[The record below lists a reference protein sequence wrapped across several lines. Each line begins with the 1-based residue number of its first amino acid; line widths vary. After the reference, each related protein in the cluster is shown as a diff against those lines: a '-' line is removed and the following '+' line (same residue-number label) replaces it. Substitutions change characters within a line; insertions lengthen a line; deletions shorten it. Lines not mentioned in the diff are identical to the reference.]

1 MLLTAVPTRLRFLG
15 GKGGVGKTTLAAAA
29 AVLDAGRGLRTLV
42 VSTDPAHSL
51 GDVLEVALG
60 EEPREVAPGLW
71 AAEVSGEAHARR
83 RVAQIEADA
92 AVALPPQ
99 VRPAVREHL
108 ARAVDSPGT
117 VESALLD
124 RLGELIE
131 QVPARYDRL
140 VVDSAPTGHMLRL
153 LTMPELLTPWIEG
166 LARQR
171 ERARGT
177 DRMVAGLLGRKE
189 EPDPLLVRLHRRR
202 ERMAGLRD
210 RLRTDATVHLVVVPE
225 RMVWAET
232 LRAVDA
238 LDRAGIPLGAPVV
251 NRVLPAG
258 GSGLLEERRAGQQ
271 QVLDAVLERFP
282 VAAQVPLQAGEPA
295 GVAGLRGI
303 ADLLEPAGW

>member
-1 MLLTAVPTRLRFLG
+1 MPARLRFLG
-15 GKGGVGKTTLAAAA
+15 GKGGVGKTTLAAAV
-29 AVLDAGRGLRTLV
+29 AVLDAGRGQRTLV

-51 GDVLEVALG
+51 GDVLQEGLG
-60 EEPREVAPGLW
+60 EEPREVGTCLW

-92 AVALPPQ
+92 AEALPPQ

-131 QVPARYDRL
+131 LVPARYDRL

-177 DRMVAGLLGRKE
+177 DRMLAGLLGRHE

-210 RLRTDATVHLVVVPE
+210 RLRADAAVHLVVVPE

-258 GSGLLEERRAGQQ
+258 GTGLLEERRAGQQ

-282 VAAQVPLQAGEPA
+282 AAAQVPLQAGEPA

-303 ADLLEPAGW
+303 AELLERAGW